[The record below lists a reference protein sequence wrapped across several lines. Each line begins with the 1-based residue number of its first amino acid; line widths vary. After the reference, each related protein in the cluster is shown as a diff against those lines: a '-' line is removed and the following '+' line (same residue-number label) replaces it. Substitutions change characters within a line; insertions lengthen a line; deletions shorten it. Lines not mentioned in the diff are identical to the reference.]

1 MLDTAQLL
9 LFMTATLAVNLAPG
23 PDVLYVLANSARHG
37 IRGGMFATLGIS
49 AGIVFHTCIAAFGVA
64 AVLLAHRWAFDAL
77 RIFGALYLIWLGIAA
92 WRAADIPELP
102 GATDPRLSRVFRQ
115 GLITNVLN
123 PKVAL
128 FFLAFLPQF
137 ADPARGNVTMQVLIF
152 RRTLH
157 RLGDDRESALRVGG
171 WVVECDAAPRGAMA
185 AAPESHFR
193 RHSRRSGWQA
203 VVVAASQLAA
213 TSIHSRP
220 GPALRR
226 TSRDATAR

>member
-9 LFMTATLAVNLAPG
+9 LFMTATLALNLAPG

-92 WRAADIPELP
+92 WRAPEMPELP
-102 GATDPRLSRVFRQ
+102 GASDPRLSRVFRQ
-115 GLITNVLN
+115 GLVTNVLN

-137 ADPARGNVTMQVLIF
+137 ADPAHGNITVQVLIF
-152 RRTLH
+152 GALFIVSGTLVN
-157 RLGDDRESALRVGG
+157 LLYAWVGG
-171 WVVECDAAPRGAMA
+171 
-185 AAPESHFR
+185 SL
-193 RHSRRSGWQA
+193 S
-203 VVVAASQLAA
+203 A
-213 TSIHSRP
+213 T
-220 GPALRR
+220 LRR
-226 TSRDATAR
+226 DVRWQRRLNRISGGILVALGGRLLLSPRLS

>member
-37 IRGGMFATLGIS
+37 IRGGIFATLGIS

-152 RRTLH
+152 GALFIVSGTIVNL
-157 RLGDDRESALRVGG
+157 LYAWAGGSLSA
-171 WVVECDAAPRGAMA
+171 
-185 AAPESHFR
+185 
-193 RHSRRSGWQA
+193 
-203 VVVAASQLAA
+203 
-213 TSIHSRP
+213 T
-220 GPALRR
+220 LRR
-226 TSRDATAR
+226 EVRWQRRLNRISGGILVALGGRLLLSPRLS

>member
-152 RRTLH
+152 GALFIVSGTIVNL
-157 RLGDDRESALRVGG
+157 LYAWAGGSLSA
-171 WVVECDAAPRGAMA
+171 
-185 AAPESHFR
+185 
-193 RHSRRSGWQA
+193 
-203 VVVAASQLAA
+203 
-213 TSIHSRP
+213 T
-220 GPALRR
+220 LRR
-226 TSRDATAR
+226 EVRWQRRLNRISGGILVALGGRLLLSPRLS